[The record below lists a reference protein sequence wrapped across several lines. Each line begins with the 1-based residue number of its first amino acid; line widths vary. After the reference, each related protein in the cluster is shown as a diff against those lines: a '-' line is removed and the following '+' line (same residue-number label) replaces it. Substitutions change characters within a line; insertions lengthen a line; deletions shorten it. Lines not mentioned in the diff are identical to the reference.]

1 LCLRYAFNDPC
12 SFTMLVAPKAV
23 AKLTPKMHK
32 DFIGARARIL
42 PDLRTCE
49 AKDLDAI
56 GHQFAIARFV
66 TGGLLLS
73 LFVKL
78 MAIALDG
85 NQAKRFVAAHL
96 CGE

>member
-1 LCLRYAFNDPC
+1 MIPNNSLLA
-12 SFTMLVAPKAV
+12 APKAV
-23 AKLTPKMHK
+23 AKFRPNEHE
-32 DFIGARARIL
+32 DFIRTCAGIS
-42 PDLRTCE
+42 PNLRTCE

-85 NQAKRFVAAHL
+85 NQAKRFAVAHL
-96 CGE
+96 RSE